1 MNHILNIVRKCIVME
16 YVYVIKLLVV
26 MLMDT
31 NVATTVIYTYNGM
44 GYCAHAVGIN

>member
-1 MNHILNIVRKCIVME
+1 MQVSAYIIHILKIVRKCIVME

-31 NVATTVIYTYNGM
+31 NVVTTVIYS
-44 GYCAHAVGIN
+44 